1 MVSRIMRKRLVIF
14 APLLALSVLQGCGGG
29 GGDTAASKD
38 LFSIWNRDSDNAR
51 IDLRGGAFD
60 TNLPWVQTYSNGAQ
74 CSCVARASGDQSS
87 GVFVI
92 NQCRYVRGTAAG
104 DPGCASQGIAGQ
116 YSNANGTLTI
126 TSGSTQEIY
135 H

>member
-1 MVSRIMRKRLVIF
+1 MVSRIMHKRLAVFFTVLAMSVI
-14 APLLALSVLQGCGGG
+14 QGCGGG
-29 GGDTAASKD
+29 SDSSASKD

-60 TNLPWVQTYSNGAQ
+60 TNLPWVQTYTNGAQ
-74 CSCVARASGDQSS
+74 CQCVARASGDQSS

-92 NQCRYVRGTAAG
+92 NQCRYVQGSASG
-104 DPGCASQGIAGQ
+104 DPGCAAQGVAGQ
-116 YSNANGTLTI
+116 YSNYNATLTI
-126 TSGSTQEIY
+126 TSGQQVQTY